1 MSRGCLT
8 RVLACAQNGL
18 DAMDRAVL
26 HSLWR
31 DAILGAL
38 VNVRVALKFEVPASH
53 FGKGAG
59 AHVGGHTCECYIIRS
74 LWRELCRGSPALLA
88 NCNTRMKVSPRLKS
102 SRLLEGFQ
110 TLDLAIWRL

>member
-74 LWRELCRGSPALLA
+74 LWRELFRASGPPALFA
-88 NCNTRMKVSPRLKS
+88 S
-102 SRLLEGFQ
+102 
-110 TLDLAIWRL
+110 